1 MLGVALLVGLV
12 ISVVVVVKKKKARP
26 ASTATTAAVVTV
38 EMKNPVLLKLE
49 KLDLEQYASALD
61 EQGYDSMASLEGLT
75 REEAGEIA
83 DAVKMKPGHKKRFI
97 DGVV

>member
-1 MLGVALLVGLV
+1 MRKGKSKRSFSLGLIQAMR
-12 ISVVVVVKKKKARP
+12 ARGKP
-26 ASTATTAAVVTV
+26 AAVTV

-49 KLDLEQYASALD
+49 KLDLEQYASALVDD
-61 EQGYDSMASLEGLT
+61 EGYDSLASLEGLT
-75 REEAGEIA
+75 REQAGEIA

>member
-1 MLGVALLVGLV
+1 MRMLLPLLWLMLCGYLSVGSPPPPSPSPPSL
-12 ISVVVVVKKKKARP
+12 
-26 ASTATTAAVVTV
+26 
-38 EMKNPVLLKLE
+38 
-49 KLDLEQYASALD
+49 LD